1 MNLEEEYQKKLDY
14 LYTFIDY
21 SLTRDMRYTSDK
33 FNLERMHHFLALMGD
48 PHKAYHVIHVAGTKG
63 KGSTSALITNALK
76 MSGLKTGFYT
86 SPHLQDYCERIQV
99 DLYPIPHAI
108 FIELVDYMIPYIE
121 QVKEITT
128 FELTTALAF
137 LYFQRQAVDIAV
149 MEVGL
154 GGRLDATNVVDP
166 IVSVI
171 TSLSLDHVNVL
182 GDTLAKIAFEKGGII
197 KPGRPVVVAPQKEEA
212 RIVLERIAKE
222 RNSPLIQV
230 GKDYLY
236 AAASHDLD
244 KQSFF
249 VWPKEE
255 QSLVNMYIES
265 AGRDEWKPVRLQIPL
280 LGFHQVQNAATAF
293 VTLETINRNG
303 INVHLDDIS
312 RGFSE
317 VNWPGRFEILSKKP
331 LIVIDSAHN
340 RESALRLR
348 NAIDDYF
355 PGMPKVLVFG
365 ASEDKDIQGMLIEL
379 IPRVKTIVATKSTHP
394 RAVEPEVIVNYA
406 LQFGLRGI
414 QTSSIEEGLD
424 TALRLAGDEALV
436 LVTGSLFVAG
446 AVRDVWLN
454 RKSTEKVS
462 HK

>member
-33 FNLERMHHFLALMGD
+33 FNLDRMHYFLKLMGN
-48 PHKAYHVIHVAGTKG
+48 PHKAYPVIHVAGTKG
-63 KGSTSALITNALK
+63 KGSTSALITNALEI
-76 MSGLKTGFYT
+76 SGLKTGFYT

-99 DLYPIPHAI
+99 DLKPIPHEI
-108 FIELVDYMIPYIE
+108 FIELVDYMAPFIE

-137 LYFQRQAVDIAV
+137 LYFQRQSVDIAV

-166 IVSVI
+166 VVSVI

-197 KPGRPVVVAPQKEEA
+197 KPGKPVVVAPQKEEA
-212 RIVLERIAKE
+212 RIVLEKIAEE

-244 KQSFF
+244 KQSFY

-255 QSLVNMYIES
+255 QSQVNNYIES
-265 AGRDEWKPVRLQIPL
+265 AGRDEWEPVRLQIPL

-293 VTLETINRNG
+293 VALETIRNSG
-303 INVHLDDIS
+303 INIHLDDIT

-317 VNWPGRFEILSKKP
+317 VKL
-331 LIVIDSAHN
+331 A
-340 RESALRLR
+340 RE
-348 NAIDDYF
+348 
-355 PGMPKVLVFG
+355 V
-365 ASEDKDIQGMLIEL
+365 
-379 IPRVKTIVATKSTHP
+379 
-394 RAVEPEVIVNYA
+394 
-406 LQFGLRGI
+406 
-414 QTSSIEEGLD
+414 
-424 TALRLAGDEALV
+424 
-436 LVTGSLFVAG
+436 
-446 AVRDVWLN
+446 
-454 RKSTEKVS
+454 
-462 HK
+462 